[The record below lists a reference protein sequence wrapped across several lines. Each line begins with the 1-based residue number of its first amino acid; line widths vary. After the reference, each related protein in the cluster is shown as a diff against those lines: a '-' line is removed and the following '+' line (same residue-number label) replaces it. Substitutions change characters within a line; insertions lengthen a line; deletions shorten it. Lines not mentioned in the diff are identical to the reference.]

1 MSAGQ
6 SSNTTSGRSRR
17 VTTEG
22 PLGVP
27 ATCDGADPH
36 PCNKHDCITCLV
48 HIYKCKTC
56 WGESDEELRAEA
68 QVAYLVS
75 RRRD

>member
-1 MSAGQ
+1 M
-6 SSNTTSGRSRR
+6 
-17 VTTEG
+17 
-22 PLGVP
+22 P